1 MDDAYHLIGSVQRN
15 SQERLQVALSE
26 YRGSPFIDV
35 RIFADLGGGGDLQPT
50 RKGITVRPDRLADLI
65 DTLEDAKA
73 EAERR
78 GLIGGGQ

>member
-1 MDDAYHLIGSVQRN
+1 MDDAYHLIGSVRRN

-35 RIFADLGGGGDLQPT
+35 RIFADLGDGEPQPT

-65 DTLEDAKA
+65 DTLEDARA

-78 GLIGGGQ
+78 GLIGGRA